1 MRLKLDENLGGK
13 IAQLLGDAG
22 HDLATVREQGLGG
35 VPDETLYERCRMEG
49 RCLVTLDLLHHRC
62 ELLSKGDEQDADGL
76 AVRAASCCDA

>member
-35 VPDETLYERCRMEG
+35 VPDG
-49 RCLVTLDLLHHRC
+49 RS
-62 ELLSKGDEQDADGL
+62 LSGDA
-76 AVRAASCCDA
+76 

>member
-1 MRLKLDENLGGK
+1 MRTS
-13 IAQLLGDAG
+13 AG
-22 HDLATVREQGLGG
+22 RSRSSLATPGTTWRPSESKGLAG
-35 VPDETLYERCRMEG
+35 CRMEG